1 MDNYQHTGA
10 TAADRRIRFFLPA
23 YLHRNYD
30 PLAGRTESSM
40 KIGVIGAGAVGTA
53 CIMAILGRG
62 AAHEIVVLDS
72 NEQRVRGVVT
82 DMQYGTPL
90 CPPVRLIA
98 GTYPDLAGAEL
109 IIVSVG
115 INEKAGG
122 AMDRNDPAGRLRLL
136 GTNARIIA
144 DIVPKIVT
152 AAPDAAIMIITNPPE
167 PLTELARRCA
177 GHDRVFSSGTY
188 IDTLRFR
195 FYIAREL
202 KVHPDEVNAQVV
214 GEHGNSRVLLWS
226 SARVAGA
233 SVLDMIEPD
242 NAKAF
247 KAKVEEQVRNANIT
261 IIEGTGASQYGIGMA
276 CGRLVESITRD
287 EHAVFPLGCHVP
299 EYGTTL
305 SVPTVLGR
313 QGVVR
318 ILKPVMA
325 DEERAALERSA
336 ATLRAAFARLEV

>member
-1 MDNYQHTGA
+1 
-10 TAADRRIRFFLPA
+10 
-23 YLHRNYD
+23 
-30 PLAGRTESSM
+30 M

-62 AAHEIVVLDS
+62 AAHEIVVLDA

-98 GTYPDLAGAEL
+98 GDYADLLGAEL
-109 IIVSVG
+109 ILVAVG

-136 GTNARIIA
+136 DTNARIIA
-144 DIVPKIVT
+144 DIVPKIVS
-152 AAPDAAIMIITNPPE
+152 AAPEAIIMVITNPPE
-167 PLTELARRCA
+167 PLTELARSCA
-177 GHDRVFSSGTY
+177 GHDRVMSSGTY

-195 FYIAREL
+195 FYIARQL
-202 KVHPDEVNAQVV
+202 DVHPDQVDAQVV

-233 SVLDMIEPD
+233 SVLKMIPRE
-242 NAKAF
+242 AAQSF
-247 KAKVEEQVRNANIT
+247 KARVEQQVRNANIT

-276 CGRLVESITRD
+276 CGRLAEAITRD

-305 SVPTVLGR
+305 SVPTVLER

-318 ILKPVMA
+318 ILKPVMS
-325 DEERAALERSA
+325 DDERAALERSA
-336 ATLRAAFARLEV
+336 ETLRAAFKRLDV

>member
-1 MDNYQHTGA
+1 MTHA
-10 TAADRRIRFFLPA
+10 VPTAPA
-23 YLHRNYD
+23 
-30 PLAGRTESSM
+30 PMTP
-40 KIGVIGAGAVGTA
+40 IFIP
-53 CIMAILGRG
+53 
-62 AAHEIVVLDS
+62 DS

-98 GTYPDLAGAEL
+98 GDYPDLAGAEL
-109 IIVSVG
+109 ILVAVG

-136 GTNARIIA
+136 GTNAAIIA
-144 DIVPKIVT
+144 EIVPKVVKN
-152 AAPDAAIMIITNPPE
+152 APDAAIMVVTNPPE

-195 FYIAREL
+195 FYIARQL
-202 KVHPDEVNAQVV
+202 GVHPDQVDAQVV

-233 SVLDMIEPD
+233 SVLDMIGPEK
-242 NAKAF
+242 AHAF
-247 KAKVEEQVRNANIT
+247 KADVEGQVRNANIA

-276 CGRLVESITRD
+276 CGRLVEAMTRD
-287 EHAVFPLGCHVP
+287 ERAVFPLGCHVP

-313 QGVVR
+313 QGVVQ

-336 ATLRAAFARLEV
+336 TTLRAAFAGLEI

>member
-1 MDNYQHTGA
+1 
-10 TAADRRIRFFLPA
+10 
-23 YLHRNYD
+23 
-30 PLAGRTESSM
+30 M

-72 NEQRVRGVVT
+72 NQQRVKGVVA

-90 CPPVRLIA
+90 CPPVRLVV
-98 GTYPDLAGAEL
+98 GDYDDLRGAEL
-109 IIVSVG
+109 VLLAVG
-115 INEKAGG
+115 INEMAGG

-136 GTNARIIA
+136 DTNARIIG
-144 DIVPKIVT
+144 DIVPKIVNT
-152 AAPDAAIMIITNPPE
+152 APEATIMVITNPPE

-177 GHDRVFSSGTY
+177 GHDRVISSGTY

-202 KVHPDEVNAQVV
+202 DVHPDQVDAQVV

-233 SVLDMIEPD
+233 SVLDMIPAD
-242 NAKAF
+242 SAHAF

-276 CGRLVESITRD
+276 CGRLVEAMTRD
-287 EHAVFPLGCHVP
+287 EHAVFPLGIHVP

-313 QGVVR
+313 EGVIR
-318 ILKPVMA
+318 ILKPVMS
-325 DEERAALERSA
+325 DTERAALERSA
-336 ATLRAAFARLEV
+336 ETLRAAFKRLEI

>member
-1 MDNYQHTGA
+1 
-10 TAADRRIRFFLPA
+10 
-23 YLHRNYD
+23 
-30 PLAGRTESSM
+30 M
-40 KIGVIGAGAVGTA
+40 KIGIIGAGSVGAA
-53 CIMAILGRG
+53 CLMAILGRG

-98 GTYPDLAGAEL
+98 GDYPALAGTEL
-109 IIVSVG
+109 IIVAVG

-152 AAPDAAIMIITNPPE
+152 VAPDATIMVITNPPE

-177 GHDRVFSSGTY
+177 GHDRVMSSGTY

-195 FYIAREL
+195 FYIARQL
-202 KVHPDEVNAQVV
+202 RVHPDQVDAQVV

-233 SVLDMIEPD
+233 SVLEMIPRDEVQT
-242 NAKAF
+242 F
-247 KAKVEEQVRNANIT
+247 KAKVEQQVRNANIT
-261 IIEGTGASQYGIGMA
+261 IIEGTGASQYGIGIA
-276 CGRLVESITRD
+276 CGRLVEAMTRD

-305 SVPTVLGR
+305 SVPTVLAR
-313 QGVVR
+313 RGVVR
-318 ILKPVMA
+318 MLKPVMA

-336 ATLRAAFARLEV
+336 ATLRAAYARLEI

>member
-1 MDNYQHTGA
+1 
-10 TAADRRIRFFLPA
+10 
-23 YLHRNYD
+23 
-30 PLAGRTESSM
+30 M

-72 NEQRVRGVVT
+72 NEQRMRGVVT

-98 GTYPDLAGAEL
+98 GDYADLDGAEL
-109 IIVSVG
+109 ILVAVG

-144 DIVPKIVT
+144 EIVPKIVR
-152 AAPDAAIMIITNPPE
+152 AAGDATIMVITNPPE

-177 GHDRVFSSGTY
+177 GHDRVMSSGTY

-195 FYIAREL
+195 FYIARQL
-202 KVHPDEVNAQVV
+202 GVHPDQVDAQVV

-233 SVLDMIEPD
+233 SVLEMIPPNTIET
-242 NAKAF
+242 F
-247 KAKVEEQVRNANIT
+247 KTTVETQVRNANIT

-276 CGRLVESITRD
+276 CGRLVEAMTRD

-305 SVPTVLGR
+305 SVPVVLGR
-313 QGVVR
+313 RGIVR
-318 ILKPVMA
+318 RLQPVMS
-325 DEERAALERSA
+325 EMERAAVELSA
-336 ATLRAAFARLEV
+336 ETLRAAFGRLEY

>member
-1 MDNYQHTGA
+1 
-10 TAADRRIRFFLPA
+10 
-23 YLHRNYD
+23 
-30 PLAGRTESSM
+30 M
-40 KIGVIGAGAVGTA
+40 KVGVIGAGAVGTS

-62 AAHEIVVLDS
+62 AAHEIVVLDA

-98 GTYPDLAGAEL
+98 GDYPDLLGAEL
-109 IIVSVG
+109 VLVAVG
-115 INEKAGG
+115 INEKVGG

-136 GTNARIIA
+136 DTNARIIA
-144 DIVPKIVT
+144 DVVPKIVS
-152 AAPDAAIMIITNPPE
+152 AAPEATIMVITNPPE

-177 GHDRVFSSGTY
+177 GHDRVMSSGTY

-195 FYIAREL
+195 FHIARQL
-202 KVHPDEVNAQVV
+202 DVHPDQVDAQVV

-233 SVLDMIEPD
+233 SVLEMIPPE
-242 NAKAF
+242 AAAAF
-247 KAKVEEQVRNANIT
+247 KAGVEEQVRNANIT

-276 CGRLVESITRD
+276 CGRLVEAITRD
-287 EHAVFPLGCHVP
+287 EHAVFPLGCYVP
-299 EYGTTL
+299 DYGTTL

-318 ILKPVMA
+318 ILKPVMSDA
-325 DEERAALERSA
+325 ERAALERSA
-336 ATLRAAFARLEV
+336 ATLRAAFQRLNV